1 MKQTNQRKKSNAKGP
16 LDAEAA
22 REKCLRLLSRRARS
36 EAELRDR
43 LREAGCAEPVAEQVL
58 AGLKEAGLID
68 DEEFARAWVASRKA
82 RGGSGR
88 RKLSWELLRKGVSRE
103 LIERVLA
110 EEIDDETERR
120 QAAALAQRRLRGRA
134 KAQDMTRLRRYL
146 LGRGYGF
153 ETVDTVLDSM
163 RQEEEHSS
171 D

>member
-1 MKQTNQRKKSNAKGP
+1 MKQTNQRKKSNAKRP
-16 LDAEAA
+16 LDADAA

-58 AGLKEAGLID
+58 AGLAATGLID
-68 DEEFARAWVASRKA
+68 DEEFARAWVMSRKA

-120 QAAALAQRRLRGRA
+120 QAAALARTRLRNRA
-134 KAQDMTRLRRYL
+134 GAHDMIRLRRYL

-153 ETVDTVLDSM
+153 ETVDSVLQNIS
-163 RQEEEHSS
+163 QEGEH
-171 D
+171 